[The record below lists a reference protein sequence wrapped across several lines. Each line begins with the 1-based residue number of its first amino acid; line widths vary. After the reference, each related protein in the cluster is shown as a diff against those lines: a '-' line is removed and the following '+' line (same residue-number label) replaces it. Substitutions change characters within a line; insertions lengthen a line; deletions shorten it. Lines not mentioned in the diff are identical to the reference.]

1 MNSLVYALN
10 IATLALWVGLTG
22 LDVVGWVM
30 PIWHAEPKSA
40 RAGETVAVL
49 KHPEISLGT
58 PETSPA
64 EAQPAAPPAAA
75 TPAAQPELLPVPPQL
90 PEIAEFAPLPEVPEW
105 PATRPAPAAPKRPSA
120 KPTPRAEEQP
130 PGRAAAAAGGG
141 GSGSGLSPAARLA
154 AGQMPSPN
162 YPADA
167 RRKGQAGTVLVEFVV
182 GTDGRVLSAYPK
194 QPSPWPLL
202 NNEAVRTVR
211 RWIFPPGAVMK
222 LQRPIIF
229 QLK

>member
-1 MNSLVYALN
+1 MSSLVYALN

-22 LDVVGWVM
+22 LDVVGWLM
-30 PIWHAEPKSA
+30 PIWHAEPKSS

-49 KHPEISLGT
+49 KQPEIALGT
-58 PETSPA
+58 PETSPD
-64 EAQPAAPPAAA
+64 EAQPAAPPPAE
-75 TPAAQPELLPVPPQL
+75 AAQPELLPAPPPL
-90 PEIAEFAPLPEVPEW
+90 PEIAELAPMPEVPEW
-105 PATRPAPAAPKRPSA
+105 RATRPAPAAPTAPIRPSS
-120 KPTPRAEEQP
+120 KPTPRAEGQP
-130 PGRAAAAAGGG
+130 PARAAGTAG
-141 GSGSGLSPAARLA
+141 GSGSGMSPAARLA

-182 GTDGRVLSAYPK
+182 GTDGRVLSAFPK

-211 RWIFPPGAVMK
+211 RWTFPPGAVMK